1 MIIDDAEERLILPLQ
16 CDPVLHSAQVVADVK
31 LTRWLDAAED
41 AGLRHRAKLTSVRN
55 ALQANKDIRAHDR
68 ALIDDALA
76 VAILAARGAADVI
89 LQSAPELHK
98 LEWIE
103 KAAADFVTEVD
114 RGAESAIISAI
125 QLEFPGAVIVG
136 EELSPEADST
146 SAALTF
152 VVDPLDG
159 TTNFLHGFPH
169 YAVSI
174 GVIENGTLSAAVVL
188 NVPRGDMFT
197 ASIGRGTRLNDE
209 PVRVSSIDSTSR
221 ALIGTGFPFKNPDLL
236 DSYANQFVA
245 VSRQTAG
252 IRRAGSAALD
262 LADVACGRF
271 DGFWE
276 LVLAPWDIAAGV
288 LLVREAGGIVTD
300 LAGAPAQISQGSFVA
315 GNPQIHPWLLE
326 TVQRAAN
333 NK

>member
-1 MIIDDAEERLILPLQ
+1 M
-16 CDPVLHSAQVVADVK
+16 
-31 LTRWLDAAED
+31 
-41 AGLRHRAKLTSVRN
+41 
-55 ALQANKDIRAHDR
+55 QANRTTGADNR
-68 ALIDDALA
+68 ALIDDALGVA
-76 VAILAARGAADVI
+76 VDAAREAADVI
-89 LQSAPELHK
+89 RQSAPELGK

-114 RGAESAIISAI
+114 RGAESAILNAI
-125 QLEFPGAVIVG
+125 RTVFPGAIIVG

-146 SAALTF
+146 SGTLTF
-152 VVDPLDG
+152 IVDPLDG

-174 GVIENGTLSAAVVL
+174 GVTYGGELVAGVVH
-188 NVPRGDMFT
+188 NVPRGDIFT
-197 ASIGRGTRLNDE
+197 ASVGRGTTLNGE
-209 PVRVSSIDSTSR
+209 NVTVSSIDSTSR

-236 DSYANQFVA
+236 ETYAGQFVA

-271 DGFWE
+271 DAFWE
-276 LVLAPWDIAAGV
+276 LVLAPWDVAAGI

-300 LAGAPAQISQGSFVA
+300 IAGAQAKAAQGAFVA
-315 GNPQIHPWLLE
+315 GNPSIHPWLLE
-326 TVQRAAN
+326 TVQRAAESR
-333 NK
+333 